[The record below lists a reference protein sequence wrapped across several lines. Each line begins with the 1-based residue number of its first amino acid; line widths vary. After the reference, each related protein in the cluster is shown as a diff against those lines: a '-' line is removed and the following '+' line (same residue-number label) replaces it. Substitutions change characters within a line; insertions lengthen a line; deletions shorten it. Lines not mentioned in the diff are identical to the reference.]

1 MFHIKIQIL
10 LTFCKTYKITI
21 ITKVYLNMLV
31 VFHILNVFLL
41 TSVNRWLW
49 FFFSYFVVYWRFFSF
64 PIFPRARCKLELLFY
79 LRLGRA
85 VFERTSMVRGE
96 GSNGHCTSWCTRQ
109 ERAKVFFFS
118 NTEGFHPVKSRGNDP
133 NPKPISKSS
142 VAWIGDTCSGMSQH
156 PKNYN
161 FVQRVLNK
169 ILKSCFQ
176 PLEVISLCLFTK
188 WYHVTF
194 LMYDQ

>member
-10 LTFCKTYKITI
+10 LTFCKTDKITI

-49 FFFSYFVVYWRFFSF
+49 FFSF
-64 PIFPRARCKLELLFY
+64 PILRHARCKSELLFY

-96 GSNGHCTSWCTRQ
+96 GSNGHCTSWCTQQ

-142 VAWIGDTCSGMSQH
+142 VAWIGDTCSGMSRH
-156 PKNYN
+156 AKN
-161 FVQRVLNK
+161 R
-169 ILKSCFQ
+169 I
-176 PLEVISLCLFTK
+176 ISSK
-188 WYHVTF
+188 GHRIKY
-194 LMYDQ
+194 